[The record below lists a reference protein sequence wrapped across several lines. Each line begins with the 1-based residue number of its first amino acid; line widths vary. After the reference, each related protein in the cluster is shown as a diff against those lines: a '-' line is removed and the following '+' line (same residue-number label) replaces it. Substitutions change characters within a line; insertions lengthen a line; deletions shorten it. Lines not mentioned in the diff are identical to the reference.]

1 MPSTNRISVTT
12 ASATHQKLLEYEAAL
27 TGRSISSLASSL
39 LEEIVNQKLQAGNL
53 HPTAVRLSEEL
64 VKAREWGLKSDHE
77 GELAVLRTEPDA
89 KPDPLA
95 EQWEKVL
102 GHMELPSSR
111 MLLSQKT
118 RLIELNDEVAVL
130 EVHAPWMGMVESRLP
145 LLQKALEAYVEDAPC
160 PRIVLKSDGAEQ
172 VQGYFT
178 DQLWAASL
186 PADIEPNPDP
196 EKAREEELVA
206 YGMRYGLEREVAEDL
221 YEYWGEKVDASRF
234 KIREEMRKAADH
246 EEWLPEGKSVGDMET
261 EEEDDC
267 PF

>member
-39 LEEIVNQKLQAGNL
+39 LEEIVNQKLQAGSL

-89 KPDPLA
+89 KPDPL
-95 EQWEKVL
+95 EDKWQEIL
-102 GHMELPSSR
+102 GSLELPSTR
-111 MLLSQKT
+111 MLLSQQV
-118 RLIELNDEVAVL
+118 RLIELSDEVAVL
-130 EVHAPWMGMVESRLP
+130 EVHAPWMGMVESRLA
-145 LLQKALEAYVEDAPC
+145 LLQQALRAYVGDAPC
-160 PRIVLKSDGAEQ
+160 PRIVLKSDGAEP

-178 DQLWAASL
+178 DGVWAEAES
-186 PADIEPNPDP
+186 AEPPPNL
-196 EKAREEELVA
+196 EKAREQELVA
-206 YGMRYGLEREVAEDL
+206 YGMRYGLKREVAEDIF
-221 YEYWGEKVDASRF
+221 ERF
-234 KIREEMRKAADH
+234 DSYPRYRIREEMREAAGQ
-246 EEWLPEGKSVGDMET
+246 EERLPDDNSVAET
-261 EEEDDC
+261 SIEEQDDC